1 VFVLPQKDK
10 TYSNEVMSNTEAR
23 DSDNDFFDSCSSP
36 TPQKSVLE
44 QINPKKRPK
53 EPSTSSESPSPTV
66 QKPKTTK
73 LRRTSN
79 VSSET
84 MDPAMQKFFRDLIL
98 ESEERTKNVIKS
110 ETASVKDSVSKAIDS
125 LEKTVNVLKQELETL
140 HAKLRMKNIIIQGIP
155 HKKDETWKDLEL
167 VLKDVF
173 MKLKINEKLDYDEC
187 YRIGPYSSTTRPI
200 MLKLLRQKDKKMI
213 MANRKNLKGT
223 TIYINDDNPK
233 DVRKKL
239 AILRSRERQLRIENP
254 TSKIFI
260 RNQVLI
266 YRNGAT
272 TKHFIVDENDDI
284 IEKSRQEPGM
294 EY

>member
-1 VFVLPQKDK
+1 
-10 TYSNEVMSNTEAR
+10 
-23 DSDNDFFDSCSSP
+23 
-36 TPQKSVLE
+36 
-44 QINPKKRPK
+44 
-53 EPSTSSESPSPTV
+53 
-66 QKPKTTK
+66 
-73 LRRTSN
+73 
-79 VSSET
+79 
-84 MDPAMQKFFRDLIL
+84 
-98 ESEERTKNVIKS
+98 
-110 ETASVKDSVSKAIDS
+110 
-125 LEKTVNVLKQELETL
+125 
-140 HAKLRMKNIIIQGIP
+140 MKNIIIQGIP

-173 MKLKINEKLDYDEC
+173 MKLKINEKLDYDEW

-272 TKHFIVDENDDI
+272 TKHFIVDKNDDI